1 LGNIFCYSMCTFMNS
16 LADEQ
21 LVNQYLVNKDEQFLE
36 ELVKRY
42 LPLIFGF
49 VKRYTGNEDNAS
61 DITQEVFVKVWK
73 NIKSFDQIKSF
84 KTWIFT
90 IAKRTAIDELRKQKA
105 IPFSVLQ
112 EEGFENSIAD
122 ESPSILD
129 QIFSQQQSKEL
140 VLALAKLPVNYNSVI
155 NLRADDDL
163 SFREIAVK
171 LEEPLNTIKSRYR
184 RGLALLKELL

>member
-1 LGNIFCYSMCTFMNS
+1 M

-21 LVNQYLVNKDEQFLE
+21 LVAKYLEKDERALE

-49 VKRYTGNEDNAS
+49 VKRYTGNQDNAS

-73 NIKSFDQIKSF
+73 NIKSFDQTKSF
-84 KTWIFT
+84 RTWIFT

-112 EEGFENSIAD
+112 EEGFEDSLAD
-122 ESPSILD
+122 ESPSVLD
-129 QIFSQQQSKEL
+129 QIFLQQQSKEL
-140 VLALAKLPVNYNSVI
+140 ALALTKLPTNYNSVI
-155 NLRADDDL
+155 KLYTNDGLN
-163 SFREIAVK
+163 FREIAAK
-171 LEEPLNTIKSRYR
+171 LSEPLNTIKSRYR